1 MEGKESSVFTVK
13 TPAGCLAVMV
23 AGVIVTL
30 GFCRVLSEARERMM
44 EELRKTLIIS
54 TDLVKSLR
62 LNRQSATE

>member
-1 MEGKESSVFTVK
+1 
-13 TPAGCLAVMV
+13 MV